1 MITLTLPLAPQPK
14 ERPRL
19 GKAGRIYTPKA
30 TAEYEHAVRLCAA
43 HLPSLEGALRLDA
56 VFIFD
61 RPKSLKSRGR
71 SPRTSRP
78 DLDNLLKA
86 LCDGLQG
93 ALFADDAQVVEM
105 HAAKVYAAEDEA
117 AHIEV
122 QITQIT
128 QVTQVPQVTQVTQVG
143 DTPAEETTAR
153 AETETHAR
161 TRAQERQANREAH
174 RAEQAR
180 RDAAESP
187 RSRAR
192 ADNRAQHLA
201 RLLDRPTLTEEDKAA
216 RRRAKLLEAET
227 RREQKKIAALEA
239 RRQKS
244 EEEKAAWL
252 ESWRRR
258 TSGSF

>member
-71 SPRTSRP
+71 SPRAARP

-128 QVTQVPQVTQVTQVG
+128 QVG
-143 DTPAEETTAR
+143 DTPAAEPTAR

-187 RSRAR
+187 RSRDR

-216 RRRAKLLEAET
+216 RRLAKLLEAEA
-227 RREQKKIAALEA
+227 RREQKKIAAQEA

-252 ESWRRR
+252 EAWRRR

>member
-1 MITLTLPLAPQPK
+1 MIKLTLPLAPQPK

-43 HLPSLEGALRLDA
+43 HLPSIEGALRLDA
-56 VFIFD
+56 VFIFT
-61 RPKSLKSRGR
+61 RPKSLKTPGR
-71 SPRTSRP
+71 APRTSRP

-93 ALFADDAQVVEM
+93 ALFRDDAQVVEM
-105 HAAKVYAAEDEA
+105 RAAKVYAAEDEA

-122 QITQIT
+122 QITQ
-128 QVTQVPQVTQVTQVG
+128 VTQCG
-143 DTPAEETTAR
+143 DDPAADPTTR
-153 AETETHAR
+153 AETQTQAR

-187 RSRAR
+187 RARAR

-216 RRRAKLLEAET
+216 RRRAKLLEAEA
-227 RREQKKIAALEA
+227 RREQKKIAAQEA
-239 RRQKS
+239 RRQKL

-252 ESWRRR
+252 EAWRRR